1 MAKIE
6 NKRALKKILK
16 FYKAH
21 IGLYLGFLFIL
32 LIKACISFFSAMFTA
47 KIISNMMDSN
57 FEMTLKYTT
66 MNLIVLV
73 IYHILSYLN
82 TYFYKNLEN
91 NVRFD
96 LQQKVIDSALNI
108 KMSYYDNMSSGVI
121 VTRLTSD
128 IDHISERFKSLT
140 EKIVNIIRR
149 ISYLVYIFILD
160 YRVGLLILFSVSLV
174 SLINTVRI
182 HYLSKLKPSVKAQR
196 EVVNSRII
204 ETVRAIKDIKT
215 LNCDENISELV
226 GDTQKE
232 FIKKDNH
239 EYYVGD
245 ALCKLTDMITDV
257 SDFFFIMLSI
267 IFVKNNTLT
276 IAVFYTCYLYKNH
289 TFTLANEIGDL
300 RYKLAE
306 CEVCAERLMNLVY
319 PEDCDIDKYGSN
331 KIDEYKGD
339 ITFKNVDFS
348 YTGANNILKNVSF
361 HIKAKS
367 TVALVGES
375 GSGKSTIA
383 SLIGHL
389 YYKSSGSILFG
400 NHDIEDLDKEFIR
413 DNITIVNQFPYLFNL
428 SIRDNFK
435 MINSKITDE
444 EIWNLCESVL
454 MKDFIES
461 LPFKLDSIIGE
472 GGCQLS
478 GGQRQKLCIARA
490 LCRNVKIMIFDEA
503 TSSLDNASQKEI
515 MEIIEKLSK
524 RLTVIIIAHRLS
536 TVTYADSII
545 LLKDGEVIDCGTH
558 EELLKNNSYYNS
570 LYLKSQKC
578 AS

>member
-6 NKRALKKILK
+6 NKNALKMILK

-21 IGLYLGFLFIL
+21 IGLYLGFIFIL
-32 LIKACISFFSAMFTA
+32 LIKAGISFFSAMFTA
-47 KIISNMMDSN
+47 KIISNMMDNN
-57 FEMTLKYTT
+57 FDVTLKYATI
-66 MNLIVLV
+66 NLIILA
-73 IYHILSYLN
+73 IYNILSFLN

-128 IDHISERFKSLT
+128 IDNISERFKSLT
-140 EKIVNIIRR
+140 EKIVNIMRR

-160 YRVGLLILFSVSLV
+160 YKIGLLIFFSVSIV
-174 SLINTVRI
+174 SFIYTIRI
-182 HYLSKLKPSVKAQR
+182 HYLSKLKPPVKNAR

-215 LNCDENISELV
+215 LNCDENILNLI
-226 GDTQKE
+226 GDAQKD
-232 FIKKDNH
+232 FIQKDNH
-239 EYYVGD
+239 EYYVGN
-245 ALCKLTDMITDV
+245 ALCKLTDMITDL
-257 SDFFFIMLSI
+257 SDFFFIILSI
-267 IFVKNNTLT
+267 ILVKNNSLT

-306 CEVCAERLMNLVY
+306 CEVCAERLVELVY
-319 PEDCDIDKYGSN
+319 PEDCDTDKYGHD
-331 KIDEYKGD
+331 KIDGYKGN
-339 ITFKNVDFS
+339 ITFKNVGFS
-348 YTGANNILKNVSF
+348 YTGANSTLKNVSF
-361 HIKAKS
+361 DIKAKS
-367 TVALVGES
+367 TVAIVGES

-383 SLIGHL
+383 NLIGHL
-389 YYKSSGSILFG
+389 YYKNSGTILFG
-400 NHDIEDLDKEFIR
+400 NHKIEDLNKEFIR
-413 DNITIVNQFPYLFNL
+413 ENITIVNQFPYLFNL

-444 EIWNLCESVL
+444 EIWNLCENVL
-454 MKDFIES
+454 MKDFIKS
-461 LPFKLDSIIGE
+461 LPYGLDSIIGE

-478 GGQRQKLCIARA
+478 GGQRQKLCIARS

-503 TSSLDNASQKEI
+503 TSSLDNVSQKEI

-524 RLTVIIIAHRLS
+524 KLTVIIIAHRLT
-536 TVTYADSII
+536 TVTYADTII
-545 LLKDGEVIDCGTH
+545 LVKNGEIVDCGTH
-558 EELLKNNSYYNS
+558 RELLKNNSYYNS
-570 LYLKSQKC
+570 LYLKSKE
-578 AS
+578 STN